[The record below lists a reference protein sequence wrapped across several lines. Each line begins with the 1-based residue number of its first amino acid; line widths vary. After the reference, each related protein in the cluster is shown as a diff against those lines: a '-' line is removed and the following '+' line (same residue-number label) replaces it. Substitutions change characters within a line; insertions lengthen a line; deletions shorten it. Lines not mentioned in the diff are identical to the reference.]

1 MSLLYSIVSFSL
13 ALTMLVQDNKATT
26 AFADLN
32 KRLHEAI
39 AELNKANDD
48 LRSKVDALTSELEK
62 AHQVTDVLAQ
72 ELDNTNQ
79 ALESSRQEQA
89 NQLTTLT
96 YLQEELDTFR
106 QQRDSEMVTVVC
118 TTNNGENKMTFP
130 KNIETLNC
138 SWVSGIPPE
147 ITQFHNLKTLVT
159 STVQVEK
166 EFTHFAVTTLELSN
180 VSKEPDQPFWNCF
193 PNLAVLKLYTFS
205 TINIE
210 KLIGFLKQVPCN
222 IRSLHIN
229 KNACDQLALLEY
241 NCDKMGIEL
250 VVV

>member
-1 MSLLYSIVSFSL
+1 
-13 ALTMLVQDNKATT
+13 MLVQDNKATT

-106 QQRDSEMVTVVC
+106 RQRDSEIVSVVC
-118 TTNNGENKMTFP
+118 TTDKITFP
-130 KNIETLNC
+130 RNLETLYC
-138 SWVSGIPPE
+138 SWNYGIPPE

-166 EFTHFAVTTLELSN
+166 EFTHLAVTTLELSN
-180 VSKEPDQPFWNCF
+180 VSKEPDQPFWKCF

-210 KLIGFLKQVPCN
+210 KLIGLLKQVPCN

-229 KNACDQLALLEY
+229 KDTCGQLALLEY

>member
-1 MSLLYSIVSFSL
+1 
-13 ALTMLVQDNKATT
+13 MLVQDNKATT

-106 QQRDSEMVTVVC
+106 RQRDSEMVTVMH
-118 TTNNGENKMTFP
+118 GAFP
-130 KNIETLNC
+130 RNIETFNC
-138 SWVSGIPPE
+138 HWESAIPPE
-147 ITQFHNLKTLVT
+147 ITQFHHLKTLIT
-159 STVQVEK
+159 STVKVKQ
-166 EFTHFAVTTLELSN
+166 EFTHLAVTTLELSN
-180 VSKEPDQPFWNCF
+180 EPEQPFWKCF
-193 PNLAVLKLYTFS
+193 PNLTVLKLNTFS

-210 KLIGFLKQVPCN
+210 KLIGLLKQVPCN

-229 KNACDQLALLEY
+229 KDTCGQLALLEY

>member
-32 KRLHEAI
+32 KRLQEAI

-62 AHQVTDVLAQ
+62 AQHVTDVLAQ

-106 QQRDSEMVTVVC
+106 QQRDSEMVTVV
-118 TTNNGENKMTFP
+118 NYGGNKITFP
-130 KNIETLNC
+130 RNIETLNC
-138 SWVSGIPPE
+138 YWEYGIPPE
-147 ITQFHNLKTLVT
+147 ITQFHHLKTLIT
-159 STVQVEK
+159 STVKVEE
-166 EFTHFAVTTLELSN
+166 EFTHLAVTTLELSN
-180 VSKEPDQPFWNCF
+180 VSKEPEQPFWKCF
-193 PNLAVLKLYTFS
+193 PNLAVLKLNTFS

-210 KLIGFLKQVPCN
+210 KLIGLLKQVPCN

>member
-1 MSLLYSIVSFSL
+1 
-13 ALTMLVQDNKATT
+13 MLVQDNKATT

-106 QQRDSEMVTVVC
+106 QQRDSEMISVVC

-147 ITQFHNLKTLVT
+147 ITQFHHLKTLIT
-159 STVQVEK
+159 STVKVEK
-166 EFTHFAVTTLELSN
+166 EFTHLAVTTLEL
-180 VSKEPDQPFWNCF
+180 ELFELGEPFWKCF
-193 PNLAVLKLYTFS
+193 PNLVVLKLRNTPS
-205 TINIE
+205 IKNIN

-229 KNACDQLALLEY
+229 KDTCGQLALLEY